1 MSRTK
6 KHKLTGAKAVSHQC
20 ENHGACEWCR
30 RNRTYNEL
38 RDKEKAEY
46 DEKTYKEEQHM
57 IDDKLSILLD
67 KLVKTTIDFLKEN
80 GYDNVDEVAFNASG
94 LIEGMKYGSKCP
106 AIDNCISIY
115 DENGNKIG
123 EYL

>member
-1 MSRTK
+1 MSRTRK
-6 KHKLTGAKAVSHQC
+6 QKLTGAKAVSHQC
-20 ENHGACEWCR
+20 ENHGSCEWCR

-46 DEKTYKEEQHM
+46 DEKTYKEEQYM

-80 GYDNVDEVAFNASG
+80 GYDNADRVYFYADG
-94 LIEGMKYGSKCP
+94 LKEGMKYGFNCP
-106 AIDNCISIY
+106 SIDNSIAIL
-115 DENGNKIG
+115 DENQIKIG
-123 EYL
+123 EYM

>member
-1 MSRTK
+1 MSRTR

-20 ENHGACEWCR
+20 ENHGSCEWCR

-46 DEKTYKEEQHM
+46 DEKTYKEEQYM

-80 GYDNVDEVAFNASG
+80 GYDNADRVYFYADG
-94 LIEGMKYGSKCP
+94 LKEGMKYGFNCP
-106 AIDNCISIY
+106 SIDNSIAIL
-115 DENGNKIG
+115 DENQIKIG
-123 EYL
+123 EYM